1 MTLLVPYHQDDFLP
15 DLDAA
20 LPPATPTTTVTAT
33 LPDDVRGWSRLAPL
47 YRAVADAVHSGVR
60 PDAPL
65 SVVSGCCGVSLGVL
79 AGLQR
84 AGVDAGVVW
93 FDAHG
98 DVQTMETSTSGYLGG
113 MPLRVMV
120 GYRPELIASS
130 LGLRAVPESRAVLV
144 DARDLDPP
152 EAEYLRAAAIAVSTV
167 ESLAAAALPDGP
179 LLLHVDC
186 DVIRAEELPGLRF
199 PVPGGPSAASLLAA
213 VGRVLDT
220 GRVAALDIACT
231 WDPSA
236 PDPTGAG
243 PRLLADLLTRAAD
256 ARPPSP

>member
-84 AGVDAGVVW
+84 AGVDAGVV
-93 FDAHG
+93 G
-98 DVQTMETSTSGYLGG
+98 ST
-113 MPLRVMV
+113 RTATCRRW
-120 GYRPELIASS
+120 RP
-130 LGLRAVPESRAVLV
+130 
-144 DARDLDPP
+144 
-152 EAEYLRAAAIAVSTV
+152 
-167 ESLAAAALPDGP
+167 
-179 LLLHVDC
+179 
-186 DVIRAEELPGLRF
+186 
-199 PVPGGPSAASLLAA
+199 
-213 VGRVLDT
+213 
-220 GRVAALDIACT
+220 
-231 WDPSA
+231 
-236 PDPTGAG
+236 
-243 PRLLADLLTRAAD
+243 
-256 ARPPSP
+256 ARPVTSAGCRCG